1 MKPVTMWPLTVR
13 LAILG
18 VAFVLLAALVF
29 LWSYG
34 GCSAS
39 ALLGSCPATAEVY
52 FLRDALLA
60 TGLVAISV
68 GLGFLVTRFAR
79 TPIIEKRRGLA
90 GAVIA
95 IAACAAIGVA
105 ILVPIPQSFSMH
117 EAAIYDLE
125 MGCPGIYTTQGT
137 TVTFHWSAA
146 SSTGFA
152 VVSCSANQVVYEG
165 NGTVGSGSFVSVG
178 GVYEFGSTCP
188 GPEPCYPADV
198 TGSFTSPLL
207 PL

>member
-13 LAILG
+13 LVVLG
-18 VAFVLLAALVF
+18 VAFVLLAAL
-29 LWSYG
+29 LLLGLYG
-34 GCSAS
+34 GCSTPTFFAT
-39 ALLGSCPATAEVY
+39 CPTTAEQYVV
-52 FLRDALLA
+52 RDALVA
-60 TGLVAISV
+60 IGLVAISV
-68 GLGFLVTRFAR
+68 GLGFLVARFAR
-79 TPIIEKRRGLA
+79 TPIIEKRRRMA

-95 IAACAAIGVA
+95 IVACAAIGVA
-105 ILVPIPQSFSMH
+105 ILVPVPQTFSMH
-117 EAAIYDLE
+117 GVAIYDLE
-125 MGCPGIYTTQGT
+125 MDCPGIYTTQGT

-165 NGTVGSGSFVSVG
+165 NGTTGSGSFVSVG